1 MKIKTIT
8 DAIEEFAPKT
18 LAEPWDNPGLMMG
31 SLSNECTGV
40 VCALD
45 LTFEVVDEALA
56 NGCNLIVTHHP
67 FFFSAI
73 KSIDT
78 DESKG
83 LLIKKV
89 LENGLTVYS
98 AHTNLDECDGGLC
111 QSLAKTLGGENLCP
125 NGVGVVC
132 YIKETTLGQFARHVA
147 SVLGD
152 DSVKFAG
159 DANKKI
165 AKMLCI
171 CGGGAADSAYECA
184 KQVADVF
191 VTGDFKID
199 FTPIDN
205 KLTDLERIGE
215 IGKKGVLLMLGESTN
230 VERNGH
236 TMSERTVGESF
247 DVIFGKNQKKRMI
260 VATFSTNNY
269 RLQQLMDISVKY
281 NRKVVL
287 SGRSMKNIVD
297 MAAKLNEL
305 TFPKDLIVDID
316 KANKLPPERVTILC
330 TGSQGEPMSALSRM
344 SQGTFDKVTISA
356 TDTVVISATPIPGNE
371 RGVYN
376 VVNNLYKLGADVIY
390 NPSDD
395 IHVSGHAC
403 KEELKLMLSLVRP
416 KFFIPVHGEY
426 RHLKLHQRLAGS
438 MGIPEYNTFIPDV
451 GNTVNVYKN
460 KMVKGNNVP
469 AGNNFIDGVALGE
482 NAETILRDRKALSDN
497 GFIVILLTVRLKSG
511 EILAGPDIILRGL
524 HLGDTFPD
532 EAKEV
537 VLNALKQV
545 DFENVED
552 IYELK
557 TIIRKAIRKFIDKN
571 YKQLPMIL
579 PIIIE
584 A

>member
-1 MKIKTIT
+1 MAKSLKVVFLGGVGEIGKNMTALEYGENIIIIDIGMSFPTEDTPGIDVVVPDVTYLSQNKEKIKGIFITHGHEDHVGGVSYLWPELGCPTIYGT
-8 DAIEEFAPKT
+8 PFSLAIARHKIEESGLPVKNMKEVNAGDVVNVDCFKVEFIKVCHSI
-18 LAEPWDNPGLMMG
+18 AEA
-31 SLSNECTGV
+31 SALSIT
-40 VCALD
+40 
-45 LTFEVVDEALA
+45 T
-56 NGCNLIVTHHP
+56 P
-67 FFFSAI
+67 
-73 KSIDT
+73 
-78 DESKG
+78 
-83 LLIKKV
+83 
-89 LENGLTVYS
+89 
-98 AHTNLDECDGGLC
+98 
-111 QSLAKTLGGENLCP
+111 
-125 NGVGVVC
+125 VGV
-132 YIKETTLGQFARHVA
+132 
-147 SVLGD
+147 
-152 DSVKFAG
+152 
-159 DANKKI
+159 
-165 AKMLCI
+165 
-171 CGGGAADSAYECA
+171 
-184 KQVADVF
+184 VF

-403 KEELKLMLSLVRP
+403 KEELKLMLTLTKPR
-416 KFFIPVHGEY
+416 FFIPVHGEA
-426 RHLKLHQRLAGS
+426 RHLYQHKELAEEL
-438 MGIPEYNTFIPDV
+438 GIPEEDIFVTEIGDV
-451 GNTVNVYKN
+451 VELTRNKGRIAGSVTAGSVMVDGSGVGDIGNVV
-460 KMVKGNNVP
+460 
-469 AGNNFIDGVALGE
+469 
-482 NAETILRDRKALSDN
+482 LRDRKLLSEDGIFTVVITLNKQTGAL
-497 GFIVILLTVRLKSG
+497 LAQP
-511 EILAGPDIILRGL
+511 EILSRGFVYEKNSEELLKETRELVKAKAAQFEKNHRSNWSSIKNDIRNSI
-524 HLGDTFPD
+524 
-532 EAKEV
+532 
-537 VLNALKQV
+537 
-545 DFENVED
+545 
-552 IYELK
+552 
-557 TIIRKAIRKFIDKN
+557 KN
-571 YKQLPMIL
+571 YLYERTKRRPMVM

-584 A
+584 I

>member
-1 MKIKTIT
+1 MEDFFLAKSLKVIFLGGVGEIGKNMTALEYGENIIIIDCGMSFPTEDTPGIDVVVPDVTYLSQNKEKIKGIFIT
-8 DAIEEFAPKT
+8 HGHEDHVGGISYLWPELDFPPIYGTPFSLAIASHKIEESGHPVKNLKAVNVGDTVTAGCFKVEFIKVCHSI
-18 LAEPWDNPGLMMG
+18 AEA
-31 SLSNECTGV
+31 SALS
-40 VCALD
+40 
-45 LTFEVVDEALA
+45 
-56 NGCNLIVTHHP
+56 VTTP
-67 FFFSAI
+67 
-73 KSIDT
+73 
-78 DESKG
+78 
-83 LLIKKV
+83 
-89 LENGLTVYS
+89 
-98 AHTNLDECDGGLC
+98 
-111 QSLAKTLGGENLCP
+111 
-125 NGVGVVC
+125 VGV
-132 YIKETTLGQFARHVA
+132 
-147 SVLGD
+147 
-152 DSVKFAG
+152 
-159 DANKKI
+159 
-165 AKMLCI
+165 
-171 CGGGAADSAYECA
+171 
-184 KQVADVF
+184 VF
-191 VTGDFKID
+191 VTGDFKVD
-199 FTPIDN
+199 FTPIDG

-247 DVIFGKNQKKRMI
+247 DVIFGKNRKKRMI

-287 SGRSMKNIVD
+287 SGRSMKNIVE
-297 MAAKLNEL
+297 MAGKLNEL
-305 TFPKDLIVDID
+305 SYPKDLIIDID

-330 TGSQGEPMSALSRM
+330 TGSQGEPMSALARM
-344 SQGTFDKVTISA
+344 AQGTFDKVTVTE

-426 RHLKLHQRLAGS
+426 RHLKLHQRLAES
-438 MGIPEYNTFIPDV
+438 MGIPERNTFIPDV
-451 GNTVNVYKN
+451 GNTVNVYRN

-497 GFIVILLTVRLKSG
+497 GFIIILLTVRLKSG
-511 EILAGPDIILRGL
+511 EILSGPDIILRGM
-524 HLGDTFPD
+524 HLGENFPD
-532 EAKEV
+532 EAKDV
-537 VLNALKQV
+537 VMKALSQV

-552 IYELK
+552 IYEIK
-557 TIIRKAIRKFIDKN
+557 TVIRKAVRKFIDKTYN
-571 YKQLPMIL
+571 QLPMIL
-579 PIIIE
+579 PIVIE

>member
-1 MKIKTIT
+1 MAKSLKVVFLGGVGEIGKNMTALEYGENIIIIDIGMSFPTEDTPGIDVVVPDVTYLSQNKEKIKGIFITHGHEDHVGGVSYLWPELGCPTIYGT
-8 DAIEEFAPKT
+8 PFSLAIARHKIEESGLPVKNMKEVNAGDVVNVDCFKVEFIKVCHSI
-18 LAEPWDNPGLMMG
+18 AEA
-31 SLSNECTGV
+31 SALSIT
-40 VCALD
+40 
-45 LTFEVVDEALA
+45 T
-56 NGCNLIVTHHP
+56 P
-67 FFFSAI
+67 
-73 KSIDT
+73 
-78 DESKG
+78 
-83 LLIKKV
+83 
-89 LENGLTVYS
+89 
-98 AHTNLDECDGGLC
+98 
-111 QSLAKTLGGENLCP
+111 
-125 NGVGVVC
+125 VGV
-132 YIKETTLGQFARHVA
+132 
-147 SVLGD
+147 
-152 DSVKFAG
+152 
-159 DANKKI
+159 
-165 AKMLCI
+165 
-171 CGGGAADSAYECA
+171 
-184 KQVADVF
+184 VF

-416 KFFIPVHGEY
+416 KFFIPVHGEQK
-426 RHLKLHQRLAGS
+426 HLRKHAALASS
-438 MGIPEYNTFIPDV
+438 MGIEPSNIIIADNGKTIEASENAIKVAGEVTSGMVFVDGTGVGDV
-451 GNTVNVYKN
+451 GSVV
-460 KMVKGNNVP
+460 
-469 AGNNFIDGVALGE
+469 
-482 NAETILRDRKALSDN
+482 LRDRTKLAED
-497 GFIVILLTVRLKSG
+497 GIVIIVLSMDGTTGDVVSGPEVITRGFVYVRESEQMLDQTRRLCEDVVADCMYDRITDHGTIKNR
-511 EILAGPDIILRGL
+511 LRDAVSK
-524 HLGDTFPD
+524 H
-532 EAKEV
+532 
-537 VLNALKQV
+537 
-545 DFENVED
+545 
-552 IYELK
+552 IYQ
-557 TIIRKAIRKFIDKN
+557 TTRRS
-571 YKQLPMIL
+571 PMVL
-579 PIIIE
+579 PIIME
-584 A
+584 V

>member
-1 MKIKTIT
+1 MEESFLAKSLKVVFLGGVGEIGKNMTALEYGENIIIIDIGMSFPTEDTPGIDVVVPDVTYLSQNKEKIKGIFITHGHEDHVGGISYLWPELGCPTIYGT
-8 DAIEEFAPKT
+8 PFSLAIARHKIEESGQEVKNLKEDNAGDIVNVDCFKVEFIKVCHSI
-18 LAEPWDNPGLMMG
+18 AEA
-31 SLSNECTGV
+31 S
-40 VCALD
+40 
-45 LTFEVVDEALA
+45 ALA
-56 NGCNLIVTHHP
+56 ITTP
-67 FFFSAI
+67 
-73 KSIDT
+73 
-78 DESKG
+78 
-83 LLIKKV
+83 
-89 LENGLTVYS
+89 
-98 AHTNLDECDGGLC
+98 
-111 QSLAKTLGGENLCP
+111 
-125 NGVGVVC
+125 VGV
-132 YIKETTLGQFARHVA
+132 
-147 SVLGD
+147 
-152 DSVKFAG
+152 
-159 DANKKI
+159 
-165 AKMLCI
+165 
-171 CGGGAADSAYECA
+171 
-184 KQVADVF
+184 VF

-230 VERNGH
+230 VERSGH
-236 TMSERTVGESF
+236 TMSERTVGDTF
-247 DVIFGKNQKKRMI
+247 DAIFGKNRKKRMI

-297 MAAKLNEL
+297 MASKLNEL
-305 TFPKDLIVDID
+305 SFPKDLIVDID

-344 SQGTFDKVTISA
+344 SQGTFDKVTVSE

-371 RGVYN
+371 RGVFN

-426 RHLKLHQRLAGS
+426 RHLKLHQRLAES

-524 HLGDTFPD
+524 HLGDNFLD

-537 VLNALKQV
+537 VMNALKQV

-557 TIIRKAIRKFIDKN
+557 TVIRKAIRKFIDRN

>member
-1 MKIKTIT
+1 MKEVNAGDVVNVDCFKVEFIKVCHSIAEASALSIT
-8 DAIEEFAPKT
+8 TP
-18 LAEPWDNPGLMMG
+18 
-31 SLSNECTGV
+31 
-40 VCALD
+40 
-45 LTFEVVDEALA
+45 
-56 NGCNLIVTHHP
+56 
-67 FFFSAI
+67 
-73 KSIDT
+73 
-78 DESKG
+78 
-83 LLIKKV
+83 
-89 LENGLTVYS
+89 
-98 AHTNLDECDGGLC
+98 
-111 QSLAKTLGGENLCP
+111 
-125 NGVGVVC
+125 VGV
-132 YIKETTLGQFARHVA
+132 
-147 SVLGD
+147 
-152 DSVKFAG
+152 
-159 DANKKI
+159 
-165 AKMLCI
+165 
-171 CGGGAADSAYECA
+171 
-184 KQVADVF
+184 VF

-287 SGRSMKNIVD
+287 SGRSMKTSSIWRRNSTNLRSRKTLSSIST
-297 MAAKLNEL
+297 KPTNS
-305 TFPKDLIVDID
+305 
-316 KANKLPPERVTILC
+316 RR
-330 TGSQGEPMSALSRM
+330 SALPFLHGQSGRAYERAFQNVAGHFR
-344 SQGTFDKVTISA
+344 QGYDFCDGHRRYFRNADPRQRARSIQRRQQSLQTR
-356 TDTVVISATPIPGNE
+356 
-371 RGVYN
+371 RGRHLQSVRRYPCFGTR
-376 VVNNLYKLGADVIY
+376 LQGRTETYA
-390 NPSDD
+390 
-395 IHVSGHAC
+395 
-403 KEELKLMLSLVRP
+403 SLVRP

>member
-1 MKIKTIT
+1 MAKSLKVVFLGGVGEIGKNMTALEYGENIIIIDIGMSFPTEDTPGIDVVVPDVTYLSQNKEKIKGIFITHGHEDHVGGVSYLWPELGCPTIYGT
-8 DAIEEFAPKT
+8 PFSLAIARHKIEES
-18 LAEPWDNPGLMMG
+18 GLPVKNMK
-31 SLSNECTGV
+31 
-40 VCALD
+40 
-45 LTFEVVDEALA
+45 EVNAGDV
-56 NGCNLIVTHHP
+56 
-67 FFFSAI
+67 
-73 KSIDT
+73 
-78 DESKG
+78 
-83 LLIKKV
+83 
-89 LENGLTVYS
+89 
-98 AHTNLDECDGGLC
+98 
-111 QSLAKTLGGENLCP
+111 
-125 NGVGVVC
+125 VGVDCFKVEFIKVC
-132 YIKETTLGQFARHVA
+132 HSIAEASALSITTPVGV
-147 SVLGD
+147 
-152 DSVKFAG
+152 
-159 DANKKI
+159 
-165 AKMLCI
+165 
-171 CGGGAADSAYECA
+171 
-184 KQVADVF
+184 VF

-247 DVIFGKNQKKRMI
+247 DVIFGKNRKKRMI

>member
-1 MKIKTIT
+1 MAKSLKVVFLGGVGEIGKNMTALEYGENIIIIDIGMSFPTEDTPGIDVVVPDVTYLSQNKEKIKGIFITHGHEDHVGGVSYLWPELGCPTIYGT
-8 DAIEEFAPKT
+8 PFSLAIARHKIEESGLPVKNMKEVNAGDVVAVDCFKVEFIKVCHSI
-18 LAEPWDNPGLMMG
+18 AEA
-31 SLSNECTGV
+31 SALSIT
-40 VCALD
+40 
-45 LTFEVVDEALA
+45 T
-56 NGCNLIVTHHP
+56 P
-67 FFFSAI
+67 
-73 KSIDT
+73 
-78 DESKG
+78 
-83 LLIKKV
+83 
-89 LENGLTVYS
+89 
-98 AHTNLDECDGGLC
+98 
-111 QSLAKTLGGENLCP
+111 
-125 NGVGVVC
+125 VGV
-132 YIKETTLGQFARHVA
+132 
-147 SVLGD
+147 
-152 DSVKFAG
+152 
-159 DANKKI
+159 
-165 AKMLCI
+165 
-171 CGGGAADSAYECA
+171 
-184 KQVADVF
+184 VF

-247 DVIFGKNQKKRMI
+247 DVIFGKNRKKRMI

>member
-1 MKIKTIT
+1 MAKSLKVVFLGGVGEIGKNMTALEYGENIIIIDIGMSFPTEDTPGIDVVVPDVTYLSQNKEKIKGIFITHGHEDDVGGVSYLWPELCCPTIYGT
-8 DAIEEFAPKT
+8 PFSLAIARHKIEESGLPVKNMKEVNAGDVVNVDCFKVEFIKVCHSI
-18 LAEPWDNPGLMMG
+18 AEA
-31 SLSNECTGV
+31 SALSIT
-40 VCALD
+40 
-45 LTFEVVDEALA
+45 T
-56 NGCNLIVTHHP
+56 P
-67 FFFSAI
+67 
-73 KSIDT
+73 
-78 DESKG
+78 
-83 LLIKKV
+83 
-89 LENGLTVYS
+89 
-98 AHTNLDECDGGLC
+98 
-111 QSLAKTLGGENLCP
+111 
-125 NGVGVVC
+125 VGV
-132 YIKETTLGQFARHVA
+132 
-147 SVLGD
+147 
-152 DSVKFAG
+152 
-159 DANKKI
+159 
-165 AKMLCI
+165 
-171 CGGGAADSAYECA
+171 
-184 KQVADVF
+184 VF

-236 TMSERTVGESF
+236 TMSERTVGESI

>member
-1 MKIKTIT
+1 MAKSLKVVFLGGVGEIGKNMTALEYGENIIIIDIGMSFPTEDTPGIDVVVPDVTYLSQNKEKIKGIFITHGHEDHVGGVSYLWPELGCPTIYGT
-8 DAIEEFAPKT
+8 PFSLAIARHKIEESGLPVKNMKEVNAGDVVNVDCFKVEFIKVCHSI
-18 LAEPWDNPGLMMG
+18 AEA
-31 SLSNECTGV
+31 SALSIT
-40 VCALD
+40 
-45 LTFEVVDEALA
+45 T
-56 NGCNLIVTHHP
+56 P
-67 FFFSAI
+67 
-73 KSIDT
+73 
-78 DESKG
+78 
-83 LLIKKV
+83 
-89 LENGLTVYS
+89 
-98 AHTNLDECDGGLC
+98 
-111 QSLAKTLGGENLCP
+111 
-125 NGVGVVC
+125 VGV
-132 YIKETTLGQFARHVA
+132 
-147 SVLGD
+147 
-152 DSVKFAG
+152 
-159 DANKKI
+159 
-165 AKMLCI
+165 
-171 CGGGAADSAYECA
+171 
-184 KQVADVF
+184 VF

-403 KEELKLMLSLVRP
+403 QEELKLIHSLLKP
-416 KFFIPVHGEY
+416 KFFMPVHGEY
-426 RHLKLHQRLAGS
+426 RHQKQHARLAANLG
-438 MGIPEYNTFIPDV
+438 MPEDNIIIPEI
-451 GNTVNVYKN
+451 GNVVLLSDK
-460 KMVKGNNVP
+460 KMAVKGNVTS
-469 AGNNFIDGVALGE
+469 GIVLIDGLG
-482 NAETILRDRKALSDN
+482 IGDVGDVLLRDRIALSEEGILIVLVGVDTTQGVVSSGPEVISRGCIYTGDDSN
-497 GFIVILLTVRLKSG
+497 NYIIEEIKTLSLEALEKLDLKELNISDAKQLIQRAVKGFLKRNLQRYPM
-511 EILAGPDIILRGL
+511 IIPIILE
-524 HLGDTFPD
+524 T
-532 EAKEV
+532 
-537 VLNALKQV
+537 
-545 DFENVED
+545 
-552 IYELK
+552 
-557 TIIRKAIRKFIDKN
+557 
-571 YKQLPMIL
+571 
-579 PIIIE
+579 
-584 A
+584 